1 MRDEEQRLFAAGMP
15 DAEETNSRAEKGPL
29 RQEVRGVAG
38 QIRPYR
44 DVRSGFEP
52 WRRLAL
58 LAWTTSEESLTV
70 H

>member
-1 MRDEEQRLFAAGMP
+1 MRNEEQRLFAVGMP
-15 DAEETNSRAEKGPL
+15 DAEETTSTAEKVAL

-38 QIRPYR
+38 QLRPYR

-52 WRRLAL
+52 WRRLAR
-58 LAWTTSEESLTV
+58 LAWPGSEESLSV